1 MRECIKNFFKK
12 LFNIDRELTKAE
24 EQELVKEIYKKIK
37 ES

>member
-12 LFNIDRELTKAE
+12 LFNIDRELTKTE
-24 EQELVKEIYKKIK
+24 EQELVKAIYKKIK